1 MDPNINI
8 NTLSDG
14 SGLSDSYINEAIARN
29 KNQKLINLVL
39 DLDSTLIFSRAYDY
53 RLNHLLDNN

>member
-1 MDPNINI
+1 MDSNINI

-39 DLDSTLIFSRAYDY
+39 DLDSTLIFSRVYDY
-53 RLNHLLDNN
+53 RFSHLLNNN